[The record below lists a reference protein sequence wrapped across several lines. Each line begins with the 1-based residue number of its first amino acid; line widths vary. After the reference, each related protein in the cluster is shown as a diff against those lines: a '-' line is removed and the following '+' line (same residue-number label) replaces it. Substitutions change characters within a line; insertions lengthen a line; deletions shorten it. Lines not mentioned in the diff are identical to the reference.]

1 MHTPGAEAQF
11 YGSSRAKAKALAYL
25 DAKAYQMRKRYLDA
39 KAPPPDAK
47 ALFDSEDLPF
57 GSVKS
62 WRLPWVR
69 LGFGPLIMFYGNRSS
84 GLESLNRTRHLFLLA
99 NTTARLSSP
108 FELIY
113 G

>member
-1 MHTPGAEAQF
+1 MAV
-11 YGSSRAKAKALAYL
+11 RDAKAKALAYL

-47 ALFDSEDLPF
+47 AL
-57 GSVKS
+57 V
-62 WRLPWVR
+62 RLRRSSLWQRQELAPALGVR

>member
-69 LGFGPLIMFYGNRSS
+69 VRPPNNVLWQPLIRPREFEQDKAFISTGKYDRSS
-84 GLESLNRTRHLFLLA
+84 FVA
-99 NTTARLSSP
+99 
-108 FELIY
+108 I
-113 G
+113 